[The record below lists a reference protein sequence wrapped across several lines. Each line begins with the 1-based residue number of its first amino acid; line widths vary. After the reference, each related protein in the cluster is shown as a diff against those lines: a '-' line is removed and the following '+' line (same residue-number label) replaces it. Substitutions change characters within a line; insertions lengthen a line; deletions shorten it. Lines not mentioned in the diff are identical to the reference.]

1 MKKTLT
7 LIITMLIA
15 CTAMA
20 KSQFVTVKNGHFE
33 RDGKP
38 YYYVGTNFWYGA
50 ILGSEEQGGDRQRLL
65 HELD

>member
-7 LIITMLIA
+7 LIITTLIA

-33 RDGKP
+33 RDG
-38 YYYVGTNFWYGA
+38 NDFFMN
-50 ILGSEEQGGDRQRLL
+50 
-65 HELD
+65 